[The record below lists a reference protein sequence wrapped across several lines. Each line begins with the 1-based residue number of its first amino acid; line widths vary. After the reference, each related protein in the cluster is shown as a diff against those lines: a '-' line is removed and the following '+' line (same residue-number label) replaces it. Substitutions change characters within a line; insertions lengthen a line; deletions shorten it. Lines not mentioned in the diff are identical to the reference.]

1 MQFSQ
6 EVTRGYVLPKQ
17 GIEPWMREKGSKKKN
32 ERQRETVVCTRF
44 RNNYQSALDK
54 EDGGLQEECLQEK
67 NAT

>member
-1 MQFSQ
+1 MSYQNKELNHEWGKRDQ
-6 EVTRGYVLPKQ
+6 
-17 GIEPWMREKGSKKKN
+17 KKKN

>member
-6 EVTRGYVLPKQ
+6 EGTRGYVLPKQ
-17 GIEPWMREKGSKKKN
+17 GIEPRMKKKGSKKE

-44 RNNYQSALDK
+44 RNNYQFALDK
-54 EDGGLQEECLQEK
+54 EDGGLQEECFQEK

>member
-6 EVTRGYVLPKQ
+6 EVTEDISYQNKELNQEWG
-17 GIEPWMREKGSKKKN
+17 KKDHKKE

-44 RNNYQSALDK
+44 RNNYQFALDK
-54 EDGGLQEECLQEK
+54 EDGGLQEECFQEK

>member
-6 EVTRGYVLPKQ
+6 EVARGYVLPKQ
-17 GIEPWMREKGSKKKN
+17 GIEPRMREKGSKKN

-44 RNNYQSALDK
+44 RNNYQSVLDK